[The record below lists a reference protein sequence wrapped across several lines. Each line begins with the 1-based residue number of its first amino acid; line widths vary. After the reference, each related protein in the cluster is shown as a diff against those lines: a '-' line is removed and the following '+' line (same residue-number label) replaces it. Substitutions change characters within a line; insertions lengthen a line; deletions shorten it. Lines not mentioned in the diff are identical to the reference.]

1 MVQLVCFA
9 VELPSKLVLLTQTAE
24 ASQDLLVL
32 LKLEH
37 RNAIVWRR
45 AGPDSLARDHPP
57 AEPRAPGTGT
67 HGHADTT
74 PELSFAPQ
82 SEVNTSESAGWG
94 R

>member
-45 AGPDSLARDHPP
+45 AEPDSLL
-57 AEPRAPGTGT
+57 GTIPQLSR
-67 HGHADTT
+67 GHQAQGRMDTQT
-74 PELSFAPQ
+74 QPQ
-82 SEVNTSESAGWG
+82 S
-94 R
+94 